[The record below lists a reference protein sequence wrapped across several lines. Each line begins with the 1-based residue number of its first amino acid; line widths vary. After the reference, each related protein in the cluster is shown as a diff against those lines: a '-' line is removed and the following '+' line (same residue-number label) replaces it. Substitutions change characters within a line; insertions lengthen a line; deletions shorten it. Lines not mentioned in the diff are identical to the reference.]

1 MAKIET
7 VYSFIVQRYFKKRIG
22 GMELDI
28 SITIKDIAK
37 KPRIMPAAVSALT
50 IIEENGVAMGGL
62 KSERNQIGKIY

>member
-1 MAKIET
+1 
-7 VYSFIVQRYFKKRIG
+7 
-22 GMELDI
+22 MELDI